1 MNNTV
6 PGHRR
11 NIALVLLFLGSTFFA
26 PGLAQKQPEQQ
37 RCFQPNTGPWYPK
50 DAMILRNMV
59 AQFLGAARTDRP
71 KASVQAVISPHAGYE
86 YSAQCAAYSFK
97 QLEGKSFDKVII
109 LGPSH
114 FSYFRGIRLL
124 DYDLYKTPLGV
135 IKIDVDVVRSLCDGS
150 LIQVDSTPFIKEH
163 SVDNMLP
170 FLQLVLK
177 EFSIVPIVVGDI
189 SPKDCSE
196 ISRAIKSKCDDKTLV
211 VVSSDFTHYGPNYEY
226 TPFGESKNIR
236 QDISQ
241 LDMGAVDK
249 IVALDGKGFDAYL
262 GRTEAT
268 ICGRNAIR
276 LLLNILPAGSKGHLL
291 NYYLS
296 GDKAKDY
303 TNSVSYAS
311 IVFYR

>member
-1 MNNTV
+1 MNNAL

-26 PGLAQKQPEQQ
+26 LGQKQPEQQ

-50 DAMILRNMV
+50 DAIILRNMV
-59 AQFLGAARTDRP
+59 AGFLGAAKTDQP

-124 DYDLYKTPLGV
+124 DYDSYKTPLGV

-150 LIQVDSTPFIKEH
+150 LIQVDSAPFIREH

-177 EFSIVPIVVGDI
+177 EFSIVPMVVGDI

-196 ISRAIKSKCDDKTLV
+196 IGRAIKSKCDDKTLV
-211 VVSSDFTHYGPNYEY
+211 VVSSDFTHYGPDYEY

-249 IVALDGKGFDAYL
+249 IVALNGKGFDAYL
-262 GRTEAT
+262 GRTGAT

-276 LLLNILPAGSKGHLL
+276 LLLNILPAGSKGRLL